1 MFKYVLL
8 SLVLLIF
15 LVGSY
20 VIVKTILQY
29 TQRIAQQVSEDLSEN
44 AKE

>member
-20 VIVKTILQY
+20 VIVKTIVQY
-29 TQRIAQQVSEDLSEN
+29 TQRIAQ
-44 AKE
+44 KMTKII